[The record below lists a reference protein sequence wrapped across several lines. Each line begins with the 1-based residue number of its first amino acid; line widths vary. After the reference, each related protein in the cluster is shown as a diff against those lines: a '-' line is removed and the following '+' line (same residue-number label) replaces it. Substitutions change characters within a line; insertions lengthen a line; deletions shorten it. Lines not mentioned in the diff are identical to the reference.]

1 MALIPPFF
9 LDCVVAIGVPQQPVS
24 PTAPILE
31 PHWIGTGFLVGRP
44 VQGANPAHYTTYL
57 VTNKHVIQGL
67 NFVVLRFN
75 NVNGAGT
82 QDIPLLLQNQ
92 AFQPIWFGHPNPDVD
107 VAVVSINPQF
117 LQQLGSQFS
126 FFALDQHCKD
136 TAGLRTIG
144 ASEGDFIYVLG
155 FPMGQVTPQTNY
167 IIARTGI
174 VARIRDVLHG
184 SHTNYLIDASVY
196 PGNSGGPVVS
206 KPEAVSIQ
214 GTQANSNAS
223 LIGMVKAYIPYKD
236 VAISQQT
243 KQQRVIFEENS
254 GLALVETVDSIQQT
268 IQIAH
273 QTQNPYAP

>member
-9 LDCVVAIGVPQQPVS
+9 LDCVVAIGVPQQVVA
-24 PTAPILE
+24 PTAQINE
-31 PHWIGTGFLVGRP
+31 PNWIGTGFLVGRP
-44 VQGANPAHYTTYL
+44 VQGTNPVQYTTYL

-67 NFVVLRFN
+67 NSVVLRFN
-75 NVNGAGT
+75 NVNGTGT
-82 QDIPLLLQNQ
+82 QDIPLVLQNN
-92 AFQPIWFGHPNPDVD
+92 AFQPIWFGHPNPNVD
-107 VAVVSINPQF
+107 VAVVSINPQA
-117 LQQLGSQFS
+117 LQQLGSRFS
-126 FFALDQHCKD
+126 FFALDQVCTD
-136 TAGLRTIG
+136 TAGLRAIG

-167 IIARTGI
+167 VIARTGI
-174 VARIRDVLHG
+174 VARIRDVLYG
-184 SHTNYLIDASVY
+184 NHTNYLIDASVY

-206 KPEAVSIQ
+206 KPEMVSIQ

-243 KQQRVIFEENS
+243 KQARVMFEENS

-273 QTQNPYAP
+273 QILNPSAP